1 MPPVCVEYGKSHRPH
16 IKFVE
21 ESAENMPLQDNY
33 FDKVLHSI
41 IFRIKVMR

>member
-21 ESAENMPLQDNY
+21 ESAENILCKTIILTIYNNE
-33 FDKVLHSI
+33 VLG
-41 IFRIKVMR
+41 K